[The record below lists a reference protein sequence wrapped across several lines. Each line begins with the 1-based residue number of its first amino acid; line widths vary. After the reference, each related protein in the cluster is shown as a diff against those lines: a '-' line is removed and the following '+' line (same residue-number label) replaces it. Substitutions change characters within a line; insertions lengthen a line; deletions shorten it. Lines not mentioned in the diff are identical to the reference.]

1 MINQITLISCIWQR
15 NITILL
21 HSKGKIFSTIGLAL
35 RIKTLIFNQQIK
47 IRGKMKSLYMG
58 LLLFVLSI
66 GLSFTPNTAAN
77 EQQQTVNITGVVT
90 DIDTDTPL
98 ADVTIKVVDTNI
110 KVKTDETGVFSLE
123 LPAGSYTFQVSA
135 QFYNASVLSE
145 IEVNAQLTNEPLQVT
160 LEPQVV
166 TLDAITMKVRLSQS
180 GERGLLEKRM
190 RSSRIEDSIST
201 EEISRLPDSS
211 AAQAIKRVTGVSI
224 VGGKYVF
231 VRGLGE
237 RYSNTLLNNVEIP
250 SPEPNRRV
258 VPMDIFPASLLASLQ
273 TVKTFSPDQPG
284 GFAGGSVQVF
294 TKDFPEALT
303 MSLSMSTGFN
313 TQATGTEGLTYPGG
327 TLDFLGF
334 DDGSRDLPEII
345 QDRAEDIP
353 IRERGRFTTTGF
365 TKEEIQ
371 EFGRSFS
378 NVWSPER
385 HTIPVNQGYKLSL
398 GNSNTVFGKQ
408 FGYLGV
414 ISYGN
419 SHSYNTQVRKAFRI
433 GLNETLSPVTDYAVE
448 ESGHEVDWGS
458 VVNAS
463 LRFSNDHI
471 LSLRTLTT
479 HTAEDQTRTW
489 TGFNADRN
497 TDLQSSRLRYVERQ
511 LFSGQLAGT
520 HGFNFGTPELK
531 TVSIEENLA
540 TIDGAVVD
548 QTEIEDDPADLSV
561 EWRLTYSRAARNEP
575 DTRETI
581 YEDREGEFT
590 FRDVTHSGSR
600 FFFDLE
606 DDEYNGRVDLTVPIR
621 RDGFLKLG
629 GLLRDRARSF
639 DVRRFRFLPSDNVDS
654 TVDLSSS
661 PETLFDSKNIAPRI
675 FELRES
681 TLATDNYLADHNIYS
696 GYLMFDIPLT
706 DKWQLMAGLRLE
718 SSSQVVTTFDPF
730 SPVLVPIKADLE
742 TLDLLPGANLTYRLT
757 ERMNLRVA
765 MSRTVTRPDFR
776 ELAPFEFTD
785 FVGGRTILGNP
796 ELERTLIDNFDFRW
810 EVFPDTIGG
819 GVIAISA
826 FYKRFQKPI
835 EQIIQPQAEVR
846 ITYENAEGA
855 NNYGVELEIRQNL
868 GVFSSKMRAFS
879 INTNAA
885 FIASRVVLPED
896 VGIQTSFE
904 RPLQGQCPYII
915 NISLGYEEPN
925 WGISSSA
932 AYNIYGRRLSDVGN
946 HGAPDVFE
954 QPRGQLDLSF
964 GRTFANS
971 YKFSIS
977 GKNLI
982 DPDVHFKQG
991 DQTSVS
997 YKIGRSFSLGI
1008 SYSL

>member
-1 MINQITLISCIWQR
+1 ML
-15 NITILL
+15 
-21 HSKGKIFSTIGLAL
+21 G
-35 RIKTLIFNQQIK
+35 
-47 IRGKMKSLYMG
+47 MG
-58 LLLFVLSI
+58 LIWTV
-66 GLSFTPNTAAN
+66 GAAAQ
-77 EQQQTVNITGVVT
+77 ETQQTVKITGVVV
-90 DIDTDTPL
+90 DSDTDTPL
-98 ADVTIKVVDTNI
+98 VDVTIKVVDTNI
-110 KVKTDETGVFSLE
+110 TVKTDETGAFSLE
-123 LPAGSYTFQVSA
+123 LPAGTYTFQISA
-135 QFYNASVLSE
+135 PFYNAAVLSD
-145 IEVNAQLTNEPLQVT
+145 IEVNAQGLSKPLQVA
-160 LEPQVV
+160 LEPQVIK
-166 TLDAITMKVRLSQS
+166 LDAINMKVRLSQS

-201 EEISRLPDSS
+201 EEISKLPDSS

-294 TKDFPEALT
+294 TKDFPEALM
-303 MSLSMSTGFN
+303 MSLSLSTGFN
-313 TQATGTEGLTYPGG
+313 TQATGTDGLTYPGG
-327 TLDFLGF
+327 SLDFLGF
-334 DDGSRDLPEII
+334 DDGSRKLPEII
-345 QDRAEDIP
+345 QEKADEIP

-365 TKEEIQ
+365 TREDIQ
-371 EFGRSFS
+371 EFGRAFS

-385 HTIPVNQGYKLSL
+385 HAIPANQGYKFSI
-398 GNSNTVFGKQ
+398 GNSRTIFGKQ

-419 SHSYNTQVRKAFRI
+419 SHSYSTQVRKAFRI

-458 VVNAS
+458 VINAS
-463 LRFSNDHI
+463 LRFSPHHL

-479 HTAEDQTRTW
+479 HAAEDQTRTW
-489 TGFNADRN
+489 EGFNADRN
-497 TDLQSSRLRYVERQ
+497 TDMRSARLRYVERQ

-520 HGFNFGTPELK
+520 HGFNFGEPELQNAAA
-531 TVSIEENLA
+531 EEN
-540 TIDGAVVD
+540 IDSMEMVLNQPD
-548 QTEIEDDPADLSV
+548 FSM
-561 EWRLTYSRAARNEP
+561 EWRLTYSRAARDEP
-575 DTRETI
+575 DTREVI
-581 YEDREGEFT
+581 YEDRGDGTYT

-606 DDEYNGRVDLTVPIR
+606 DDEYNARADWKLVIR
-621 RDGFLKLG
+621 ETGFFKFG
-629 GLLRDRARSF
+629 GLLRNRDRSF
-639 DVRRFRFLPSDNVDS
+639 DVRRFRFLPSDNVD
-654 TVDLSSS
+654 TAVDLSSP
-661 PETLFDSKNIAPRI
+661 PETLFQTENIAPRV

-696 GYLMFDIPLT
+696 GYLMLDIPLT
-706 DKWQLMAGLRLE
+706 TKWQVMTGLRLE
-718 SSSQVVTTFDPF
+718 SSNQVVTTFDPF
-730 SPVLVPIKADLE
+730 SPVLKPIKADLE
-742 TLDLLPGANLTYRLT
+742 TLDLLPGLNLTYRLT
-757 ERMNLRVA
+757 ERMNLRAAV
-765 MSRTVTRPDFR
+765 SRTVTRPDFR

-796 ELERTLIDNFDFRW
+796 DLERTLIDNYDFRW
-810 EVFPDTIGG
+810 EVFPNTSGG
-819 GVIAISA
+819 GVVAISA

-855 NNYGVELEIRQNL
+855 NNYGLEFEARQNL
-868 GVFSSKMRAFS
+868 SVLSPKLSAFS

-896 VGIQTSFE
+896 VGIQTSSE

-915 NISLGYEEPN
+915 NLSVGYEEPN
-925 WGISSSA
+925 WGISSSV

-954 QPRGQLDLSF
+954 QPRGQLDMSF
-964 GRTFANS
+964 SRTVADT
-971 YKFSIS
+971 YKFSFS
-977 GKNLI
+977 AKNLLN
-982 DPDVHFKQG
+982 PAVHFKQG
-991 DQTSVS
+991 EATSVS
-997 YKIGRSFSLGI
+997 YKIGRSFSFGI
-1008 SYSL
+1008 SYNL